1 MELKQTIFDSFNA
14 VNHIIGVRI
23 YVKTLETIYQQ
34 MTETVKKV
42 KKQPA
47 FMKAV
52 KPIRKNISLAQIKA
66 EQNYKPVD
74 YQTFRAI
81 ADEMVWNE
89 SLEELLAALK

>member
-1 MELKQTIFDSFNA
+1 MNTSNIVRSD
-14 VNHIIGVRI
+14 IIQFLYQVDD
-23 YVKTLETIYQQ
+23 VKLLETIYQQ

-52 KPIRKNISLAQIKA
+52 KPIRKNVSLAQIKA

-81 ADEMVWNE
+81 ADKMVWNE

>member
-1 MELKQTIFDSFNA
+1 MNTPQIIRSNIMELLFQ
-14 VNHIIGVRI
+14 VNDVQA
-23 YVKTLETIYQQ
+23 LETIYKK
-34 MTETVKKV
+34 TEETVRKI

-52 KPIRKNISLAQIKA
+52 KPIRKNVSLAQIKA

-89 SLEELLAALK
+89 SLEELLVALK

>member
-1 MELKQTIFDSFNA
+1 MNTSNIVRSD
-14 VNHIIGVRI
+14 IIQFLYQVDD
-23 YVKTLETIYQQ
+23 VKLLETIYQQ

-52 KPIRKNISLAQIKA
+52 KPIRKNVSLAQIKA